1 MICYSFF
8 FVCFAVINQCNRKNP
23 CLNTTCKEFESDPYY
38 MCGDCPHG
46 KHGFNCDIGTLVFI

>member
-1 MICYSFF
+1 MICYSF

-46 KHGFNCDIGTLVFI
+46 KHGFNCDIGTLLFI